1 MFAIDTAVEV
11 LKLSCSNM
19 AKFYTQYAQVC
30 VRLEQIFHDA
40 MQALQTILV
49 GCMRQEEVCEVIEV

>member
-1 MFAIDTAVEV
+1 MFSIDTAVEV

-19 AKFYTQYAQVC
+19 AKFYTQYTQVC
-30 VRLEQIFHDA
+30 VQLEQIFHNA
-40 MQALQTILV
+40 MQALQTFPV